1 MTGPDSPVGRRAN
14 GLAAAEFGAL
24 VDLDPRLSETLL
36 DRLRSAGVAAY
47 VEPAGNAQPLVR
59 SVVLPSRPLDRLW
72 VDPDRADRARD
83 VVSAE
88 VRDLTALLAE
98 DEPGANAHGLVQA
111 VPRHAAHRVLQP
123 PELPDAPPA
132 AAPPHPTPPPAVAPA
147 GTPTDVTSGDP
158 AAVSPEGTRSTDP
171 DELFK
176 QIVAGFELSSDSPV
190 PPWPVSEDLSRDV
203 GAGPSRSPER
213 SGRGDDGDRV
223 PRLRRRTDHG
233 GSTGGSTGDRTRDG
247 GPRDGDTGN
256 TGDTGD
262 LPAWL
267 EPDAVEEDDEA
278 RAESHFVPPPPPAL
292 PRVRPRTAL
301 SAFSVVLGLLLSFA
315 PALLRQA
322 ETFGTLMAGLGLMLG
337 GGFGLVSAVRD
348 APPTDSGPD
357 DGAVV

>member
-24 VDLDPRLSETLL
+24 VDLDPRLSEALL
-36 DRLRSAGVAAY
+36 DRLRAAGVAAY

-72 VDPDRADRARD
+72 VDPDRADLARD
-83 VVSAE
+83 VVAAE

-98 DEPGANAHGLVQA
+98 DDPGANAHGLVQA

-123 PELPDAPPA
+123 PELPDAP
-132 AAPPHPTPPPAVAPA
+132 APA
-147 GTPTDVTSGDP
+147 TPAGPVGGPQEAGGT

-171 DELFK
+171 DELFE
-176 QIVAGFELSSDSPV
+176 QIVAGFDRTSDAAV
-190 PPWPVSEDLSRDV
+190 PPWPVSEDLT
-203 GAGPSRSPER
+203 AGPSRSPDR
-213 SGRGDDGDRV
+213 RGQDDADPV
-223 PRLRRRTDHG
+223 PRLRRRTDRREVPPPAEEAG
-233 GSTGGSTGDRTRDG
+233 E
-247 GPRDGDTGN
+247 
-256 TGDTGD
+256 

-267 EPDAVEEDDEA
+267 EPDAVEEDPDA

-301 SAFSVVLGLLLSFA
+301 SAAAVVLGLLLAFA

-322 ETFGTLMAGLGLMLG
+322 ETFGTLLAGLALMLG

>member
-24 VDLDPRLSETLL
+24 VDLDPRLSEALL

-72 VDPDRADRARD
+72 VDPGRADLARD
-83 VVSAE
+83 VVASE

-98 DEPGANAHGLVQA
+98 DEPGATAHGLVQA

-123 PELPDAPPA
+123 PELPDAPA
-132 AAPPHPTPPPAVAPA
+132 AAASPAPSPAPPPTQSPAVA
-147 GTPTDVTSGDP
+147 TTDAAPGDSG
-158 AAVSPEGTRSTDP
+158 AVSPEGTRSTDP
-171 DELFK
+171 DELFQ
-176 QIVAGFELSSDSPV
+176 QIVAGFERTDDSPV
-190 PPWPVSEDLSRDV
+190 PPWPVSEDLT
-203 GAGPSRSPER
+203 AGPSRSPER
-213 SGRGDDGDRV
+213 SSRSDDGDRV
-223 PRLRRRTDHG
+223 PRLRRRSDH
-233 GSTGGSTGDRTRDG
+233 GDRTDRTDG
-247 GPRDGDTGN
+247 ADS
-256 TGDTGD
+256 D

-267 EPDAVEEDDEA
+267 EPDAIEEDEADQA

-301 SAFSVVLGLLLSFA
+301 SAAAVVLGLLLAFA

>member
-1 MTGPDSPVGRRAN
+1 MTGADSPVGRRAN

-24 VDLDPRLSETLL
+24 VDLDPRLSEALL

-72 VDPDRADRARD
+72 VDPDRADQARD
-83 VVSAE
+83 VVAAE

-98 DEPGANAHGLVQA
+98 DDPGATAHGLIQA
-111 VPRHAAHRVLQP
+111 VPRYAAHRVLTP
-123 PELPDAPPA
+123 PQLPDAPAQADPTGVPETEARPDDRPRTA
-132 AAPPHPTPPPAVAPA
+132 AAA
-147 GTPTDVTSGDP
+147 
-158 AAVSPEGTRSTDP
+158 EGPRSTDP
-171 DELFK
+171 DEVFQ
-176 QIVAGFELSSDSPV
+176 QIVAGFDRGTDAPV
-190 PPWPVSEDLSRDV
+190 PPWPVSEDLS
-203 GAGPSRSPER
+203 AGS
-213 SGRGDDGDRV
+213 SGSSDRRGREDDADRV
-223 PRLRRRTDHG
+223 PRLRRRNDHDHG
-233 GSTGGSTGDRTRDG
+233 RASADDSEA
-247 GPRDGDTGN
+247 
-256 TGDTGD
+256 

-267 EPDAVEEDDEA
+267 EPDAVEEDPDA

-301 SAFSVVLGLLLSFA
+301 SAAAVVLGLFLAFA

-322 ETFGTLMAGLGLMLG
+322 ETFGTLVAGLALMLG

>member
-1 MTGPDSPVGRRAN
+1 V
-14 GLAAAEFGAL
+14 
-24 VDLDPRLSETLL
+24 
-36 DRLRSAGVAAY
+36 
-47 VEPAGNAQPLVR
+47 
-59 SVVLPSRPLDRLW
+59 
-72 VDPDRADRARD
+72 
-83 VVSAE
+83 
-88 VRDLTALLAE
+88 
-98 DEPGANAHGLVQA
+98 
-111 VPRHAAHRVLQP
+111 
-123 PELPDAPPA
+123 
-132 AAPPHPTPPPAVAPA
+132 TP
-147 GTPTDVTSGDP
+147 GDP
-158 AAVSPEGTRSTDP
+158 GAVSPEGTRSTDP

-190 PPWPVSEDLSRDV
+190 PPWPVSEDLSKDV

-233 GSTGGSTGDRTRDG
+233 ESTGDRTRDG
-247 GPRDGDTGN
+247 GPRDGDTG
-256 TGDTGD
+256 D

-267 EPDAVEEDDEA
+267 EPDAVEEEEA

-301 SAFSVVLGLLLSFA
+301 SAFAVVLGLLLSFA